1 MLQDAF
7 QSQHRTKLYSGQC
20 GRYSGKLS
28 SPASLPVYSSQGV
41 SYPVT
46 AQSSCGWSAENCPGP
61 PGPPW
66 VEAEV
71 MEDLLVV
78 CLPCP
83 RSLHA
88 LISPP
93 PPPPP
98 RFLPG
103 SAPCSI
109 PLAAPQ
115 PYLPSSRDF
124 ALRCVSP
131 GLLRPQESAQL
142 IPSSRSG
149 FHLVISVST
158 SSRLSMAAPNLVF
171 LSFLRNFQ
179 QFTSCMLIT
188 VPLSLW
194 AVLSVLYIAGL
205 PVLRGEPGTV
215 CRLCECRC
223 PVEWV
228 GWFAPRLGLWLWSS
242 RWTAERRSQ
251 GHGVT

>member
-46 AQSSCGWSAENCPGP
+46 AQSGRGWSAENCPGP

-71 MEDLLVV
+71 VEDLLVV
-78 CLPCP
+78 RLPCP
-83 RSLHA
+83 CSLHA

-93 PPPPP
+93 SP
-98 RFLPG
+98 
-103 SAPCSI
+103 
-109 PLAAPQ
+109 
-115 PYLPSSRDF
+115 LPS
-124 ALRCVSP
+124 LPWLCP
-131 GLLRPQESAQL
+131 LLRSPRHSSAL
-142 IPSSRSG
+142 SAFFLGLCFEVCLSWTALAPGGSSA
-149 FHLVISVST
+149 H
-158 SSRLSMAAPNLVF
+158 PF
-171 LSFLRNFQ
+171 LSFRI
-179 QFTSCMLIT
+179 S
-188 VPLSLW
+188 LSHLW
-194 AVLSVLYIAGL
+194 APHHVSPWQPLTLFSFLFLGIFSSLPPVCWSVSLSPSEQLSVLYIAGL

-228 GWFAPRLGLWLWSS
+228 GWFAHGLGLWLWSS
-242 RWTAERRSQ
+242 RWAAERRSQ
-251 GHGVT
+251 GHGVS